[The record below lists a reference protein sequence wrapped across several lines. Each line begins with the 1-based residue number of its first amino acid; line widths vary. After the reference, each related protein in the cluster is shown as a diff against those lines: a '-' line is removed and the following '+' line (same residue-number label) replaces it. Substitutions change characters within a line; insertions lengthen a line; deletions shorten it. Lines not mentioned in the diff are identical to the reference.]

1 MKNITHYIKNAFISL
16 LILTV
21 SFGICLVIQHVFLTE
36 ALIPAVFVLAIFLI
50 SLITEGYLYG
60 VVSALLSVLMLN
72 FAFTTPL
79 FAFDFTI
86 PENLISA
93 IIMIIVTILTGTLTT
108 KIKRQEAMR
117 AESEMERMRANLLR
131 AVSHDLRTPLTTIYG
146 SSSTMLDNYSLFSDE
161 QKLKMLKGIKDDS
174 QWLTRMVENLLSV
187 TRLDNGNVEILKT
200 PVVLEELIDSV
211 LQKFRKR
218 YPEHSVIIDI
228 PEEFIT
234 IPMDALLIE
243 QVIINILDNAV
254 EHAEGM
260 TKLCLKVFTLENK
273 AVFEISDDGCGI
285 EPERLKT
292 IFTGSGGNQT
302 PTDTKINSG
311 IGLSVCATIIKAHG
325 GNIQADNIR
334 SGGAVFRFT
343 LDMEESEDE

>member
-36 ALIPAVFVLAIFLI
+36 ALIPAIFVLAIFLI

-292 IFTGSGGNQT
+292 IFTGSGGSQA

-325 GNIQADNIR
+325 GNIQADNLR

>member
-1 MKNITHYIKNAFISL
+1 MTHYIKNAFISL

-36 ALIPAVFVLAIFLI
+36 ALIPAIFVLAIFLI

-292 IFTGSGGNQT
+292 IFTGSGGSQA

-325 GNIQADNIR
+325 GNIQADNLR

>member
-16 LILTV
+16 FILTV

-36 ALIPAVFVLAIFLI
+36 ALIPAIFVLAIFLI

-218 YPEHSVIIDI
+218 YHEHSVIIDI
-228 PEEFIT
+228 PEDFIT

-325 GNIQADNIR
+325 GNIQAENLK

-343 LDMEESEDE
+343 LDMEENEDE

>member
-1 MKNITHYIKNAFISL
+1 
-16 LILTV
+16 
-21 SFGICLVIQHVFLTE
+21 
-36 ALIPAVFVLAIFLI
+36 
-50 SLITEGYLYG
+50 
-60 VVSALLSVLMLN
+60 MLN

-292 IFTGSGGNQT
+292 IFTGSGGSQA

-325 GNIQADNIR
+325 GNIQADNLR